1 MKTYIK
7 TYESFNNLNQHLIII
22 DVQKSFRQFVTEMYL
37 HELNKY
43 CETFVNVYQIW
54 DNHVEGRNVDKDFL
68 YDKDPSM
75 PVNGDLYFFPNQ
87 KKLIEKR
94 YNYNVNVD
102 FYKKIL
108 SKDIYDIIKDKELN
122 NQLKKGD
129 IFKTTEGT
137 HIIYIGNNHI
147 WFHIP
152 KKLFNLFSQLKGENV
167 TFVGGSMDECFED
180 VITAAEI
187 MGINVK
193 ENFRYI
199 YSATH
204 CPIK

>member
-7 TYESFNNLNQHLIII
+7 TYEDFNNQNQHLIII

-54 DNHVEGRNVDKDFL
+54 DNHVEGKNIDDDFL
-68 YDKDPSM
+68 YDRDPSM

-94 YNYNVNVD
+94 YNYNVDVD

-108 SKDIYDIIKDKELN
+108 DDTTYKIIKDKESN
-122 NQLKKGD
+122 KQLKKGD

-152 KKLFNLFSQLKGENV
+152 KKLFNLFSELKGQRV
-167 TFVGGSMDECFED
+167 VFVGGSMGECFED
-180 VITAAEI
+180 VLTAAEI
-187 MGINVK
+187 MGIDVK
-193 ENFRYI
+193 EDFKYI

-204 CPIK
+204 CPIS